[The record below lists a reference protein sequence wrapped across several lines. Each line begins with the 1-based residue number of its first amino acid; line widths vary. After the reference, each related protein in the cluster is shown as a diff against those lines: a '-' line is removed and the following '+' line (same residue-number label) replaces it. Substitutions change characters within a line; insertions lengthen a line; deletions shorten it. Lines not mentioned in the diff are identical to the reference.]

1 MKYCEEIVK
10 LIAVNYKHG
19 GPETDMDIQKTE
31 KPMTDVTGITEDTAS
46 RVDIFIWENKY
57 K

>member
-1 MKYCEEIVK
+1 M
-10 LIAVNYKHG
+10 A
-19 GPETDMDIQKTE
+19 MDINNIE
-31 KPMTDVTGITEDTAS
+31 KPMINVPEAPEDTAS